1 MAERTAVTD
10 SEKIEEIV
18 ADKMQ
23 EVVILSTETPVVTED
38 GSEIKKRIKRH
49 IITVQERFEIE
60 RDGRRYRRDRNG
72 RWRLVLY
79 WLTFH
84 TIRQYGRCHPKVHT
98 NVRMKYHNNSDVEM
112 VKLIRPL
119 CTIRGSSYSALIR
132 LFIYNV
138 HSVLLLLIVW

>member
-10 SEKIEEIV
+10 SEKVEEIV

-38 GSEIKKRIKRH
+38 GSKIKKRIKRH

-79 WLTFH
+79 
-84 TIRQYGRCHPKVHT
+84 
-98 NVRMKYHNNSDVEM
+98 
-112 VKLIRPL
+112 
-119 CTIRGSSYSALIR
+119 
-132 LFIYNV
+132 
-138 HSVLLLLIVW
+138 